1 MGKAEQANENV
12 PGLSPQTE
20 ASKLLEQA
28 LMQMDGIIS
37 GNTSSLTAHSPD
49 YGFASSPPGVR
60 EATNT
65 LVTAIQNTPAAPP
78 PDPAIAKVLL
88 HWLQQVSI
96 ISLFLIN

>member
-1 MGKAEQANENV
+1 MGKAEQLSDNV

-60 EATNT
+60 EAANT
-65 LVTAIQNTPAAPP
+65 LVSAIQNTSAPPP
-78 PDPAIAKVLL
+78 PDPTIAKVLL
-88 HWLQQVSI
+88 HWLQQI
-96 ISLFLIN
+96 K